1 MIETISNWLS
11 NVVGSSSLHIYRGTT
26 QLWWLDFSTIT
37 AYALVGVTAFLLCN
51 AFWFALKF
59 LIGRMRK

>member
-1 MIETISNWLS
+1 MIETINNWLS
-11 NVVGSSSLHIYRGTT
+11 NLFGSSGLHIYRGTT
-26 QLWWLDFSTIT
+26 QLWWLDFGTIT
-37 AYALVGVTAFLLCN
+37 AYAIIGVSAFLLCN